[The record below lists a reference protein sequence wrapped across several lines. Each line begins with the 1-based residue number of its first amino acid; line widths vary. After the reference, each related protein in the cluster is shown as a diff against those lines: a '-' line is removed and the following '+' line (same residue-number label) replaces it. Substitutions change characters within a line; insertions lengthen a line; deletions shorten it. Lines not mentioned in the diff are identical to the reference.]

1 MAELR
6 RRLARLEGKAG
17 ELLPDQ
23 RRCPMCHG
31 GKLLAFSDEP
41 DTTAKRFYLRDDGT
55 CCECR
60 RPPPGTCIIQLDAPI
75 AEYFATLPWADDP
88 QRRFLQ
94 KATLFEAIA
103 QQDIQKVER
112 IVEGLQESDARTRL
126 AMGPAKMTAGNGG
139 VGWDGVHQSCREG
152 KS

>member
-6 RRLARLEGKAG
+6 RRLARLEKSAG

-41 DTTAKRFYLRDDGT
+41 DTTGRLFYLRDDGT

-94 KATLFEAIA
+94 KVELFLAIA
-103 QQDIQKVER
+103 RRDEQNAER
-112 IVEGLQESDARTRL
+112 IVKGLQESD
-126 AMGPAKMTAGNGG
+126 PNGRRH
-139 VGWDGVHQSCREG
+139 W
-152 KS
+152 